1 MDDNTAYLKL
11 RAYADKQRSDV
22 TVRKP
27 QGSAYVVFDWTA
39 HTMRARGTAQ
49 ECCAQLGIQ

>member
-1 MDDNTAYLKL
+1 MDDNAAYLKL

-39 HTMRARGTAQ
+39 HTLRARGTAQ